1 MATEIE
7 RKFLVRGDAWRTVEG
22 VPYLQG
28 YLANAGGVTVRV
40 RMAGPKGKL
49 TIKGPSQG
57 ASRAE
62 FEYDIPADEAQI
74 MLKTLCKGPLIDKL
88 RYTVQ
93 VGAHE
98 WVIDEFFGDNAGL
111 IVSEIELEAEDEA
124 FELPSW
130 AGAEVTHLKR
140 YFNARL
146 VERPFSAWT
155 PEEQAGR

>member
-28 YLANAGGVTVRV
+28 YLASAGGVTVRV

-74 MLKTLCKGPLIDKL
+74 MLKTLCKGPL
-88 RYTVQ
+88 
-93 VGAHE
+93 
-98 WVIDEFFGDNAGL
+98 IDEFFGDNAGL